1 MKEIL
6 CKINPKFYIA
16 LSGILL
22 GISVIFAEV
31 GIIAYFVLVPMAL
44 ALYKKLFAPKYRA
57 KSAYLDGFIFFFS
70 FDLVAFHWFC
80 YFYPLDFAG
89 IDNIQAIGVILL
101 AWFGISALQSAF
113 SAFVFVVLS
122 KAAKINTVKE
132 NPVLVAFLAAALFA
146 VNEWTQTFYWVGVPW
161 SRIAISQTEMPYF
174 LQTASLFGSYFITFI
189 IVLCNFLLA
198 LAIFNGDKKK
208 LALKVLCGVMSAFL
222 VCSAVLYFIPTK
234 DESQGI
240 KIATVQGNISSQD
253 RVGDVFCQGTLAH
266 YIDLSRR
273 AAEDGAEI
281 IVWPEGVFPR
291 DIYSSVD
298 LDGRLVKINKALEEL
313 SSELGVTIILGT
325 LVKDNVASKTYNS
338 ISAFYPNGNSKI
350 NAYSKIHLVPFGE
363 FLPLR
368 GFIESVAPTL
378 AQINT
383 LSSELTH
390 GEKSSVFGAR
400 DQDDDIKIGAMLCY
414 DSIYEILGINSAREG
429 ADIFVIPSDDSWF
442 YDSRALNMHHSQ
454 NILRA
459 VEQGKYT
466 VSSGNSG
473 ISSIVTDK
481 GEVLGKLPIFTD
493 GYFIETVYP
502 TVHRT
507 LYSYIGNLFV
517 YLCIAFVV
525 SPIIIDKIPRKKR

>member
-6 CKINPKFYIA
+6 CKIPPKLYIA

-44 ALYKKLFAPKYRA
+44 ALYKKIFAEKYKAR
-57 KSAYLDGFIFFFS
+57 SAYIDGFIFFFS

-89 IDNIQAIGVILL
+89 IDNVQAIGVILL
-101 AWFGISALQSAF
+101 AWLGLSALQSVF

-122 KAAKINTVKE
+122 KVAKLNTVRE
-132 NPVLVAFLAAALFA
+132 NPALVAFLAAALFA

-174 LQTASLFGSYFITFI
+174 LQTASLFGSYFITFV

-198 LAIFNGDKKK
+198 LAIFNVDKKK
-208 LALKVLCGVMSAFL
+208 LALRVLCGVMSAFL
-222 VCSAVLYFIPTK
+222 GCSALLYFIPTK
-234 DESQGI
+234 DESDGI

-253 RVGDVFCQGTLAH
+253 SVGDVFCRGTLAR

-281 IVWPEGVFPR
+281 IVWPEGVFAR
-291 DIYSSVD
+291 DIYASVE
-298 LDGRLVKINKALEEL
+298 LDGKLVKINKAVEEL

-325 LVKDNVASKTYNS
+325 LTEDKISSKTYNS
-338 ISAFYPNGNSKI
+338 ISAFYPSGNSSI
-350 NAYSKIHLVPFGE
+350 NAYSKIYLVPFGE
-363 FLPLR
+363 FLPLKE
-368 GFIESVAPTL
+368 FIEDVAPTL
-378 AQINT
+378 TQINT
-383 LSSELTH
+383 LSSDLTH

-400 DQDDDIKIGAMLCY
+400 DIDDEIKIGAMLCY
-414 DSIYEILGINSAREG
+414 DSIYEVLGINSAREG
-429 ADIFVIPSDDSWF
+429 ADILVVPSDDSWF

-466 VSSGNSG
+466 VSAGNSG
-473 ISSIVTDK
+473 ISSIVSDK
-481 GEVLGKLPIFTD
+481 GEILGRLPIFTD
-493 GYFIETVYP
+493 GYFVETVYP
-502 TVHRT
+502 AAHRT

-517 YLCIAFVV
+517 YLCIAFVI
-525 SPIIIDKIPRKKR
+525 SPIFVEKILRKKR